1 MMEIFCVGSLV
12 KVVIVRYYLRSTS
25 PSWWEVFVVGLI

>member
-12 KVVIVRYYLRSTS
+12 EVVIVQYYVRSTS
-25 PSWWEVFVVGLI
+25 PSW